1 MEGWLLRLGLAA
13 VVLAPLPLGS
23 YRPWAWQGL
32 AAVFALLAAAQAM
45 LTAVGRERTAAA
57 LPPVAVGLWAV
68 ALAWAAV
75 QAASPWPAV
84 RPELWAEAA
93 AALGQPPAP
102 RASLDPA
109 ATRQGLL
116 RLLTWT
122 AAAWL
127 FAQWA
132 ASRRRAALV
141 LAVVGWAGAAW
152 AALALVLLAAG
163 DRLPFAAKTLH
174 LGFATGPF
182 PNRNT
187 LALWLGMSLCALLAA
202 AVQRQVW
209 RRPAAAAWLLAAL
222 TTAAALLATQSRAGI
237 VAAAAGLLVTAGRLW
252 RPRPAVAAA
261 AAVVLAAAIALS
273 PVGVRLASTSADA
286 AANPRLT
293 VWATTLE
300 GIADAP
306 LTGIGLGAFPDAFA
320 ERRPRALLHPWAQAH
335 NVYLELAW
343 ELGLPA
349 TAALLAALALIGWR
363 LLRSPSATAA
373 AGLGAL
379 TAAALH
385 ALADFSPQ
393 VPAAALLLAT
403 LMGAGCGRAGAAP

>member
-1 MEGWLLRLGLAA
+1 
-13 VVLAPLPLGS
+13 
-23 YRPWAWQGL
+23 
-32 AAVFALLAAAQAM
+32 
-45 LTAVGRERTAAA
+45 
-57 LPPVAVGLWAV
+57 
-68 ALAWAAV
+68 
-75 QAASPWPAV
+75 
-84 RPELWAEAA
+84 
-93 AALGQPPAP
+93 
-102 RASLDPA
+102 
-109 ATRQGLL
+109 
-116 RLLTWT
+116 
-122 AAAWL
+122 
-127 FAQWA
+127 
-132 ASRRRAALV
+132 
-141 LAVVGWAGAAW
+141 
-152 AALALVLLAAG
+152 
-163 DRLPFAAKTLH
+163 
-174 LGFATGPF
+174 
-182 PNRNT
+182 
-187 LALWLGMSLCALLAA
+187 
-202 AVQRQVW
+202 
-209 RRPAAAAWLLAAL
+209 
-222 TTAAALLATQSRAGI
+222 QSRAGI

-261 AAVVLAAAIALS
+261 AVAALAAAIVLS
-273 PVGVRLASTSADA
+273 PVGARLGLAAADA

-393 VPAAALLLAT
+393 VPASALLLAT
-403 LMGAGCGRAGAAP
+403 LVGAGCGRAGAAR